1 MLHDVAQDTIIH
13 AAWISAPCHFLPQAK
28 LYLQKP
34 LLLLM
39 IPVDSR
45 NLAAQPV
52 LVVAT
57 LGIFMSSPASD
68 IFGSI

>member
-1 MLHDVAQDTIIH
+1 MLPGLVL
-13 AAWISAPCHFLPQAK
+13 AAIPCHFLPQAE

-34 LLLLM
+34 LLLLL

-68 IFGSI
+68 IFDSI